1 MFIQQIAMA
10 APPSADGGQASG
22 GSGLIGFMPIVFMV
36 AIFYFILIRPQ
47 QRREKE
53 RKALIA
59 AVKSGERVVLSSGII
74 GEVATV
80 KEKTL
85 IVRIADDTKVE
96 VLKSAVA
103 QIIEKGE
110 TPDEVRS

>member
-10 APPSADGGQASG
+10 APPAAEGAETTGGGFLQ
-22 GSGLIGFMPIVFMV
+22 FMPLIFIV
-36 AIFYFILIRPQ
+36 AIFYFVMIRPQ

-53 RKALIA
+53 RKAMIA

-74 GEVATV
+74 GEIVNV
-80 KEKTL
+80 KEKTV
-85 IVRIADDTKVE
+85 IVRVADNTKIE
-96 VLKSAVA
+96 VLKTAVA

-110 TPDEVRS
+110 TPDEVKS

>member
-10 APPSADGGQASG
+10 APPAGEGGEATG
-22 GSGLIGFMPIVFMV
+22 GGFLGLMPIVFMV

-47 QRREKE
+47 QRREKD
-53 RKALIA
+53 RKAMIA
-59 AVKSGERVVLSSGII
+59 AVKSGERVVLTSGII
-74 GEVATV
+74 GEIVNV

-96 VLKSAVA
+96 VVKSAVA
-103 QIIEKGE
+103 QIIQKGE
-110 TPDEVRS
+110 TPDEVQS

>member
-1 MFIQQIAMA
+1 MYLQQIAMA
-10 APPSADGGQASG
+10 APPAGEGGQQ
-22 GSGLIGFMPIVFMV
+22 GSPINTMVFMGFMV
-36 AIFYFILIRPQ
+36 AIFYFVMIRPQ

-53 RKALIA
+53 RKAIIA
-59 AVKSGERVVLSSGII
+59 AVKSGERVVLTSGII

-85 IVRIADDTKVE
+85 LVRVANDTKIE

-110 TPDEVRS
+110 TPEEIKS

>member
-10 APPSADGGQASG
+10 APPAADGAAAQSG
-22 GSGLIGFMPIVFMV
+22 GFLQFMPLVFMI
-36 AIFYFILIRPQ
+36 AIFYFVMIRPQ

-59 AVKSGERVVLSSGII
+59 SVKSGQRVLLTSGII
-74 GEVATV
+74 GEIASV

-85 IVRIADDTKVE
+85 LVRVADQTKIE
-96 VLKSAVA
+96 VLKSAVSQVLEA
-103 QIIEKGE
+103 GD
-110 TPDEVRS
+110 TPEEVKA

>member
-10 APPSADGGQASG
+10 APPAADGAQAPG
-22 GSGLIGFMPIVFMV
+22 GGFTIGWLVFMV
-36 AIFYFILIRPQ
+36 AIFYFVMIRPQ

-53 RKALIA
+53 RKAMIA
-59 AVKSGERVVLSSGII
+59 AVKSGERVVLTSGII

-85 IVRIADDTKVE
+85 IVRVADNTKIE

-110 TPDEVRS
+110 TPADVQS